1 MKVSREKA
9 ALGFFIVLALAA
21 LAVAMIYIVGASRS
35 LNMAASSIDDA
46 TGNLDDYTALI
57 YVGQASDRKET
68 LVDIDTTDDRLVPRG
83 LGGQSAQQ
91 SGESHENEVSASD
104 VASASDGKNDTETSV
119 SVFAVQNSYLDK
131 QAHVVVLDVEHPLTY
146 NEKTVIRAGKYTF
159 GIVSLDTI
167 SAQPSYL
174 HKRVNEYEE
183 CDVDFVV
190 CIVNDVTLLEE
201 YEGVDIVISTQNEGF
216 ATQGVLLD
224 KVFYDDA
231 ALVGQVGTILISP
244 SRTITAKDASSV

>member
-1 MKVSREKA
+1 MSVSREKA

-21 LAVAMIYIVGASRS
+21 LAIAVIYIVGASRS

-46 TGNLDDYTALI
+46 TGNLNDYTALI
-57 YVGQASDRKET
+57 YEGQALDQQET
-68 LVDIDTTDDRLVPRG
+68 LVDVTRTENRLVPRG
-83 LGGQSAQQ
+83 LGGQSVQQAQTQ
-91 SGESHENEVSASD
+91 SDEVSASD
-104 VASASDGKNDTETSV
+104 VASSASQDSDAATSV

-131 QAHVVVLDVEHPLTY
+131 QARVVVLDVKDPLIY

-159 GIVSLDTI
+159 GIVYIDEI

-174 HKRVNEYEE
+174 HKRVSEYRQD
-183 CDVDFVV
+183 DVDFVV
-190 CIVNDVTLLEE
+190 CVVSDVALLER
-201 YEGVDIVISTQNEGF
+201 YDGVDIVISTQNEGF
-216 ATQGVLLD
+216 AAEGVLLD

>member
-1 MKVSREKA
+1 M
-9 ALGFFIVLALAA
+9 LALAA
-21 LAVAMIYIVGASRS
+21 LAVAVTYIVGASRS

-57 YVGQASDRKET
+57 YAGQAADHKET
-68 LVDIDTTDDRLVPRG
+68 VVEVASNENRLIPRG
-83 LGGQSAQQ
+83 FGVQSAQERRSSQ
-91 SGESHENEVSASD
+91 EHEVSASD
-104 VASASDGKNDTETSV
+104 VVSASEEGDDTASV

-146 NEKTVIRAGKYTF
+146 NERTVIRAGKHTF
-159 GIVSLDTI
+159 GIVYLDEI
-167 SAQPSYL
+167 SAQPTYL
-174 HKRVNEYEE
+174 HKRVKDYEAA
-183 CDVDFVV
+183 DVDFVV
-190 CIVNDVTLLEE
+190 CLVSDVSLLEE
-201 YEGVDIVISTQNEGF
+201 YTGVDIVVSTQDEGF
-216 ATQGVLLD
+216 ASQGVLLD